1 MGCREAGEGVTDD
14 KDQAPE
20 LEPKEEVT
28 RNILRGNMTDRDIKR
43 ELLAAI
49 DRVRA
54 EAELVERP
62 AGVFILLNPINKD
75 AIIHGGGRPEDYLA
89 LLRFF
94 HRTMPSL
101 INECL
106 KKFKAVLP
114 PEAPPGPPAG
124 EGSHET

>member
-1 MGCREAGEGVTDD
+1 MTDD

-28 RNILRGNMTDRDIKR
+28 RNILRGNQTDRDIKR

-49 DRVRA
+49 DRVRT

-62 AGVFILLNPINKD
+62 AGVFILLNPVNKD
-75 AIIHGGGRPEDYLA
+75 AIIHGGGRPVDYLL

-94 HRTMPSL
+94 HRMMPTL

-106 KKFKAVLP
+106 KKVNSVP
-114 PEAPPGPPAG
+114 PEQPAG